1 MRFDQLIRDSM
12 IIRDVKTR
20 FPETRAVFESYGF
33 RDACDDCT
41 IESVARKQGVAAREV
56 VDALNRARLPTGGH
70 W

>member
-20 FPETRAVFESYGF
+20 FPETRAVFETYGF

-41 IESVARKQGVAAREV
+41 IESVARKQGLPPRDV
-56 VDALNRARLPTGGH
+56 VDALNRVAFPK
-70 W
+70 